1 MNESDI
7 EFTVGLD
14 LSDAERK
21 INKFQSEM
29 RMADAA
35 FERITGQSAAPR
47 TTNSRGLGIENFS
60 SVDASLTNAARK
72 FETAVSLASEKL
84 RMQAER
90 AAARREYNAAYKV
103 NDTAGMQT
111 ASEKFATA
119 NQNLKNISDIE
130 KANRQE
136 EKKQK
141 EIELQDIK
149 QEEITEETKAQ
160 NREYNESYIKLS
172 KLHKLLLTILAV
184 WQAIKSAVQ
193 ANVDMSARLNEEK
206 GFFSVDS
213 RTVFEANRDKTYAAI
228 HRGAENL
235 GKASPFSA
243 SSFDAF
249 VTQMQEI
256 RLKAMRGEGIADDQ
270 YVIAMQR
277 LFDNLGIGENA
288 SDLLSNG
295 NVNLVDLG
303 VKMLSLLENKGL
315 PALNKM
321 SGVDR
326 DLLSGDMLKIFGK
339 EVVNGVM
346 AHLNKR
352 VITGKQET
360 AIEEMLRQGGNA
372 VSFNDLTTATDS
384 VTQSLTTFKKA
395 VDELKQVFLVN
406 LAPAL
411 NTFFDVITKFYNWI
425 SDRFNLGHFSEDRK
439 GLTNLGAVEQGK
451 NSLWSLLWGGR
462 RVADLNTVSSKDQEA
477 TVAAQK
483 AFDFTNYVRRVHANP
498 EQASSEEKFNALL
511 FNTSSAKT
519 ARFGTSVENLAGSY
533 ILQRLAEW
541 GKKGQLSGNKWDAM
555 YSGFKGSKVG
565 ELGAALSKR
574 KKALMNL
581 KTYEDFV
588 DYVYGDDELLGMYA
602 SMFSEGSAYDI
613 NEQGVSNPAGY
624 LKSVMAPE
632 EWYNFLNK
640 FSEGAG
646 KEEFGDM
653 IKKISVG
660 YSDANRD
667 NVVQYGE
674 VHLKIT
680 YNDFNGKPVTQF
692 ITTEAR

>member
-47 TTNSRGLGIENFS
+47 TTNPRGLGIENFS
-60 SVDASLTNAARK
+60 PVDASLTNAARK

-90 AAARREYNAAYKV
+90 AAARKEYNAAYKV
-103 NDTAGMQT
+103 NDAAGMQT

-119 NQNLKNISDIE
+119 NQNLKNIADIE
-130 KANRQE
+130 KANREE

-172 KLHKLLLTILAV
+172 KLHKLLLSILAV
-184 WQAIKSAVQ
+184 WKAIKSAVQ

-315 PALNKM
+315 PALDKM

-352 VITGKQET
+352 AITGKQET

-384 VTQSLTTFKKA
+384 VTQSFTTFKKA
-395 VDELKQVFLVN
+395 IDELKQVLLVD

-411 NTFFDVITKFYNWI
+411 TTFFDVITKFANWI

-439 GLTNLGAVEQGK
+439 GLVTTGAIEQGR
-451 NSLWSLLWGGR
+451 NSFWSAFFGG
-462 RVADLNTVSSKDQEA
+462 RVADLNQVSSQDTKE
-477 TVAAQK
+477 TIAAQMQIG
-483 AFDFTNYVRRVHANP
+483 DMDSYVRRVHANP
-498 EQASSEEKFNALL
+498 EQATTSEKFNALL
-511 FNTSSAKT
+511 FNTRAAKT
-519 ARFGTSVENLAGSY
+519 SQFGTRLENMAGAY
-533 ILQRLAEW
+533 ALQRLAGW
-541 GKKGQLSGNKWDAM
+541 WKKGQLSTDKYNMM
-555 YSGFKGSKVG
+555 YNEMHGLGDLGS
-565 ELGAALSKR
+565 ALAKR
-574 KKALMNL
+574 KVPKNVEN
-581 KTYEDFV
+581 YSDFV
-588 DYVYGDDELLGMYA
+588 NYIKYDKELSDIYENY
-602 SMFSEGSAYDI
+602 FKEGGLWDI
-613 NEQGVSNPAGY
+613 GTSGVSDPASYYQSLFTGGGW
-624 LKSVMAPE
+624 L
-632 EWYNFLNK
+632 NFLDV
-640 FSEGAG
+640 FSKNAG

-660 YSDANRD
+660 YSDKNRD
-667 NVVQYGE
+667 EIIQYGE

-680 YNDFNGKPVTQF
+680 YDDSNGKPVTQF
-692 ITTEAR
+692 ITTETR